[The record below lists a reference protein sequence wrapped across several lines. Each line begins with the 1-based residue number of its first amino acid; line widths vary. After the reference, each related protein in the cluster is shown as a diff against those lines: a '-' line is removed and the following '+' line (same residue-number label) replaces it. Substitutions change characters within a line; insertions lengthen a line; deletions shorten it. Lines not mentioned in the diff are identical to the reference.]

1 MIDKLLKLAQT
12 LDLKG
17 EYELSDKLF
26 KIAQNTPD
34 VVVLPS
40 KQKQQGFKTDATPF
54 GYLTDASKYG
64 TSSLGYDIGGGT
76 YDPYTSPF
84 KGQGPDTPFK
94 PDYVTPEEQQQYEE
108 TGNLGA
114 MQARIDQS
122 LIQQNLYL
130 SKTLNIVNQL
140 ATSINKFK
148 GAPTAYT
155 DRYFKSVFNTEVGS
169 GLKNEIISRDPS
181 TWDRI
186 IKTFLGLVDNTLKVR
201 YNQIIKD
208 SITGMLTTTFNDI
221 KIQDMNRYNSIK
233 TNPSVMQVA
242 VDYNIAL

>member
-1 MIDKLLKLAQT
+1 MIDKLLRLAHI

-17 EYELSDKLF
+17 EYQLSDRIF
-26 KIAQNTPD
+26 RVAQNTPD

-64 TSSLGYDIGGGT
+64 TSSLGYDIEGGQ

-94 PDYVTPEEQQQYEE
+94 PDYITPKEQQQYEE
-108 TGNLGA
+108 TENLGA
-114 MQARIDQS
+114 MQARIDKS
-122 LIQQNLYL
+122 LREQGDYL
-130 SKTLNIVNQL
+130 SQTFNIINQL

-148 GAPTAYT
+148 GAPTSVT
-155 DRYFKSVFNTEVGS
+155 DRYFKNLFNTEIGR
-169 GLKNEIISRDPS
+169 GLTNEIISRDPS

-186 IKTFLGLVDNTLKVR
+186 IKTFLGLIDPNLKNR
-201 YNQIIKD
+201 YNQNIKN
-208 SITGMLTTTFNDI
+208 SISGILTTKLNDI
-221 KIQDMNRYNSIK
+221 KIKDINRYNALAA
-233 TNPSVMQVA
+233 NPSVMQVA
-242 VDYNIAL
+242 SDYNIVL

>member
-1 MIDKLLKLAQT
+1 MIDKLLRLAHI

-17 EYELSDKLF
+17 EYQLSDRIF
-26 KIAQNTPD
+26 RVAQNTPD

-64 TSSLGYDIGGGT
+64 TSSLGYDIEGGQ

-94 PDYVTPEEQQQYEE
+94 PDYITPKEQQQYEE
-108 TGNLGA
+108 TENLGA
-114 MQARIDQS
+114 MQARIDKS
-122 LIQQNLYL
+122 LREQGDYL
-130 SKTLNIVNQL
+130 SQTFNIINQL

-148 GAPTAYT
+148 GAPTSVT
-155 DRYFKSVFNTEVGS
+155 DRYFKNLFNTEIGR
-169 GLKNEIISRDPS
+169 GLTNEIISRDPS

-186 IKTFLGLVDNTLKVR
+186 IKTFLGLIDPNLKNR
-201 YNQIIKD
+201 YNQNIKN
-208 SITGMLTTTFNDI
+208 SISGILTTKLNDI
-221 KIQDMNRYNSIK
+221 KIKDINRYNALAV
-233 TNPSVMQVA
+233 NPSVIQVA
-242 VDYNIAL
+242 SDYNIAL

>member
-64 TSSLGYDIGGGT
+64 TSSLGYDIEGGQ

-108 TGNLGA
+108 TGNLAA
-114 MQARIDQS
+114 MQARIDKS
-122 LIQQNLYL
+122 LDQQNLYL

-140 ATSINKFK
+140 ASSINKFK
-148 GAPTAYT
+148 GAPNSVT
-155 DRYFKSVFNTEVGS
+155 DRYFKNVFNTEIGS
-169 GLKNEIISRDPS
+169 GLKNELISRDPS

-186 IKTFLGLVDNTLKVR
+186 IKTFLGLVDNTLKAR
-201 YNQIIKD
+201 YNQIIKN
-208 SITGMLTTTFNDI
+208 SIGSNLSSALNNI

-242 VDYNIAL
+242 VDYNITL

>member
-1 MIDKLLKLAQT
+1 MIDKLLKLAHI

-17 EYELSDKLF
+17 EYQLSDRILKV
-26 KIAQNTPD
+26 AQNTPD

-64 TSSLGYDIGGGT
+64 TSSLGYDIEGGQ

-94 PDYVTPEEQQQYEE
+94 PDYITPKEQQQYEE

-114 MQARIDQS
+114 MQARIDKS
-122 LIQQNLYL
+122 LQEQNVYL
-130 SKTLNIVNQL
+130 SKTFNIINQL

-148 GAPTAYT
+148 GAPTSVT
-155 DRYFKSVFNTEVGS
+155 DTYFKSVFNTEIGS

-186 IKTFLGLVDNTLKVR
+186 IKTFLGLIDPNLKIR
-201 YNQIIKD
+201 YNQVIKN
-208 SITGMLTTTFNDI
+208 SISGILTTTFNDI
-221 KIQDMNRYNSIK
+221 KIKDINRYNALAV
-233 TNPSVMQVA
+233 NPSVMQVA
-242 VDYNIAL
+242 SDYNITL